1 MGSAVSSRSQD
12 EVKEEAIENL
22 QHAYVKLAPSS
33 LEGIGVFA
41 LREIPQGVEV
51 MRWDW

>member
-1 MGSAVSSRSQD
+1 MGAHASSPA
-12 EVKEEAIENL
+12 ENAKEAAIENL

-33 LEGIGVFA
+33 LEGVGVFA
-41 LREIPQGVEV
+41 LRDIDANAEV